1 MAWILVTPASRGIGY
16 AITRHLLTTTPSS
29 VPIVATT
36 RASDPKSTKDSL
48 LSDLNL
54 DYDSSKA
61 SSRLDV
67 QKCDLLDE
75 SSISDLAG
83 YCKGRYQPSSSS
95 KKSGGSEQPQLRLGV
110 CLPGQLYPEKS
121 PSQIDYDNALNTLK
135 LNLLS
140 PMMLLKHFHA
150 FLPKKSAKLSA
161 LDGLPD
167 AAVLAFLSA
176 RVGSI
181 SDNGLGGWYSYRSS
195 KAGLNQLVKT
205 GDLFQKIQ
213 SKENACVVGL
223 HPGTVK
229 TNLSKEFWGNV
240 KEGKLFSP
248 EYSAEKLCEVLR
260 KGGSGELGGSIDG
273 FRGGCWDWE
282 GKQVPP

>member
-1 MAWILVTPASRGIGY
+1 MAWILVTPSSRGIGF
-16 AITRHLLTTTPSS
+16 AMTRHLLSTTPQN

-36 RASDPKSTKDSL
+36 RAKEPKETKEAILSGLKFPGDPT
-48 LSDLNL
+48 
-54 DYDSSKA
+54 
-61 SSRLDV
+61 SRLDV
-67 QKCDLLDE
+67 QQCDLLSE
-75 SSISDLAG
+75 SSIQELSS
-83 YCKGRYQPSSSS
+83 YCRDRYQP
-95 KKSGGSEQPQLRLGV
+95 KDNKEAHLRLGV

-121 PSQIDYDNALNTLK
+121 PSQIDYDNALATLK

-150 FLPKKSAKLSA
+150 FLPRKSMKLKSIE
-161 LDGLPD
+161 GLPNSG
-167 AAVLAFLSA
+167 VLAFLSA

-181 SDNGLGGWYSYRSS
+181 SDNGLGGWYSYRAS
-195 KAGLNQLVKT
+195 KAGVNQLVKS

-213 SKENACVVGL
+213 SKDNACMVGL

-248 EYSAEKLCEVLR
+248 EYSAERLSEVLR
-260 KGGSGELGGSIDG
+260 SGGSGEKHGGVDG
-273 FRGGCWDWE
+273 FRGRCWDWE
-282 GKQVPP
+282 GKEVPP